1 MREYIRNRVDNVV
14 TVRAIVTVL
23 RLDLR
28 SRAVAGE
35 RHDFPEIYYVEQE
48 ESETVIDGQP
58 MELSAGSMVIYA
70 PNTFH
75 GYQQRKSPGGIV
87 EIISFETDSAML
99 EPLYN
104 RPIRLNPRQ
113 RERFEAL
120 IARGLRLFAPV
131 EGGTPYRGTVLRDT
145 ADLRELQQLKNLL
158 ELFLLDI
165 SRGIE
170 AGAERPVCANQEQLY
185 RQQMEHLTA
194 FLTQHLSENLS
205 LEQMQAAM
213 GLSESSL
220 RRLVR
225 KFKGCG
231 PVAYFQELKIR
242 AAKELIRSSSMNMG
256 QIAEHLGF
264 SSPHYFSRV
273 FREKTGMTP
282 TDYARNG

>member
-1 MREYIRNRVDNVV
+1 MPDYIRNRIDNVV
-14 TVRAIVTVL
+14 TVGAIVTVF

-28 SRAVAGE
+28 HKAVAGE
-35 RHDFPEIYYVEQE
+35 CHDFPEIYYVEQE
-48 ESETVIDGQP
+48 ESETVINGRP
-58 MELSAGSMVIYA
+58 MKLSAGSMVIYG

-75 GYQQRKSPGGIV
+75 GWQEQKCPGGIV
-87 EIISFETDSAML
+87 GILSFETDSSML

-104 RPIRLNPRQ
+104 RPIKLNPRQ

-120 IARGLRLFAPV
+120 IARGESLFAPI
-131 EGGTPYRGTVLRDT
+131 EKGAPYRGTVLRDT

-158 ELFLLDI
+158 ELFLLEI
-165 SRGIE
+165 SRGAE
-170 AGAERPVCANQEQLY
+170 EGAQRPVNANQEQLY
-185 RQQMEHLTA
+185 RQQMEALTA
-194 FLTQHLSENLS
+194 YLTAHLSENLS
-205 LEQMQAAM
+205 LEQMEAAM

-225 KFKGCG
+225 KFKDCG

-242 AAKELIRSSSMNMG
+242 AAKELIRSSSMNMT